1 VASTLLAVD
10 DSVTMRKVLEITFAG
25 QDFRVVTA
33 NSSDAALQKLKSDKP
48 DLVIADGTLEPKN
61 GYDLCK
67 EIKRLSPSTAVI
79 FLSSK
84 QNPFDATRGAGAQV
98 DDHMDKP
105 FDTQQ
110 MIDKV
115 KKLLANLPA
124 TKAAAPTVV
133 SNVSGTA
140 QTTPSMPAAT
150 AIAAAGQAGA
160 AAAGARAGA
169 VTSQGGI
176 TAPSAAAASAGPGP
190 TPIQRAKTLIYNP
203 PAAVGAPPAAT
214 GPSKQPT
221 PPIAPTPVAG
231 MPRTPTGEPSPG
243 RAESPAPP
251 PVAPLAA
258 SPVPAVAGAHVNGQ
272 MAGKLEQL
280 GLTPAQVDAVLTLS
294 REVVERVVW
303 EVVPVLAETIIKE
316 EIARLTK

>member
-25 QDFRVVTA
+25 QDYRVVTA
-33 NSSDAALQKLKSDKP
+33 NTSDAALQKLKSDKP

-67 EIKRLSPSTAVI
+67 EIKRLSPSTPVV

-84 QNPFDATRGAGAQV
+84 QNPFDVTKGSGAQV
-98 DDHMDKP
+98 DDHIDKP

-110 MIDKV
+110 LIDKV
-115 KKLLANLPA
+115 
-124 TKAAAPTVV
+124 KAAAPTVV

-150 AIAAAGQAGA
+150 ALAASGQSGA
-160 AAAGARAGA
+160 AAAGGRVGA

-176 TAPSAAAASAGPGP
+176 TAPSAAAAREGPGP
-190 TPIQRAKTLIYNP
+190 SPIQRAKTLIYNP

-214 GPSKQPT
+214 GPARPPP
-221 PPIAPTPVAG
+221 PPIAPTPVLG
-231 MPRTPTGEPSPG
+231 LPRTS
-243 RAESPAPP
+243 AESPAPP
-251 PVAPLAA
+251 AVAPLTAATAA
-258 SPVPAVAGAHVNGQ
+258 SPSPGGAALHVNGQ
-272 MAGKLEQL
+272 MAGRLEQL
-280 GLTPAQVDAVLTLS
+280 GLTPAQIDAVLALS

-303 EVVPVLAETIIKE
+303 EVVPVLAETIIRE